1 MFPFNCGNSESFLV
15 YTHWCRAR
23 RGACNGDRT
32 VFITFRC
39 FNKQRFTGFVASG
52 VQLRN
57 GFSGDLAF
65 SARSCFVAAQL
76 V

>member
-15 YTHWCRAR
+15 YTHWCETRCMQR
-23 RGACNGDRT
+23 DRT
-32 VFITFRC
+32 VFIIFRC
-39 FNKQRFTGFVASG
+39 FNKQRFITGFVASG